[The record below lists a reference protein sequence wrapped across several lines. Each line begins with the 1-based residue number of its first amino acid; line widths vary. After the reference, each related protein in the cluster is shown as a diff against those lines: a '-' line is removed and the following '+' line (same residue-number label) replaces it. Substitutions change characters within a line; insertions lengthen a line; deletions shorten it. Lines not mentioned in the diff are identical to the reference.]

1 MSALAKSAKSR
12 AAKQKKPARSDV
24 KVSFLAARRPDGV
37 AVVIFPTEGKMR
49 ELEIDETS
57 DPALGLHEK
66 LKKNKGRDAVTGKL
80 LYTDSA
86 LFLRPKTNRRL
97 HFQ

>member
-1 MSALAKSAKSR
+1 M
-12 AAKQKKPARSDV
+12 KKPAKKAGRSSASDV
-24 KVSFLAARRPDGV
+24 KVSFLAARRPDGK
-37 AVVIFPTEGKMR
+37 AVIVFQSKGKML
-49 ELEIDETS
+49 EQEIDETS

-66 LKKNKGRDAVTGKL
+66 LKKSKGRDGFGKL